1 MQLQGEKKRQE
12 RTSGTHGRTVI
23 GPLLVDTIRLQ
34 RQAEAATSYPSLE
47 HYGGLLAALC
57 QTLGD
62 PIVWPVGDAAERLAG
77 AAVLLSKGRVRVRGW
92 SDGLAGDQVLLA
104 CTVAA
109 TPLGLLAAASHAR
122 ALGATTVHGCAIEL
136 HGRKSEDLDDALDSY
151 SLLEPA
157 GRVHAARRGDA
168 RHARPLLA
176 T

>member
-1 MQLQGEKKRQE
+1 M
-12 RTSGTHGRTVI
+12 I

-47 HYGGLLAALC
+47 LYGGLLAALC
-57 QTLGD
+57 HTLGD

-122 ALGATTVHGCAIEL
+122 ALGATAVHGCAIEL
-136 HGRKSEDLDDALDSY
+136 HGHKPDVFSDALDSY

-157 GRVHAARRGDA
+157 AHVHSRGRRNTRRARA
-168 RHARPLLA
+168 VLA